1 MSFKEEKQKLRRT
14 LRATHRPSA
23 EESAAAAAN
32 LIACPEYQSAKT
44 IFCFVG
50 AHAEF
55 DTTAIINDA
64 LLAGKVVCVPLCMG
78 RGLMEARRINALS
91 DLVSTGSFGIL
102 EPSGRAPLMRP
113 EEIDFAVIPCLACDK
128 RGFRLGHGGGYYDRY
143 LENVKFAQA
152 LLCHSEQIVDR
163 LPADAWDV
171 SIRLIVTEKGIL
183 RPE

>member
-1 MSFKEEKQKLRRT
+1 MSFKEEKQALRRT
-14 LRATHRPSA
+14 LRATHRPTA
-23 EESAAAAAN
+23 EESAKACKN
-32 LIACPEYQSAKT
+32 LISCPEYQAAKT

-55 DTTAIINDA
+55 DTRAILEDA
-64 LLAGKVVCVPLCMG
+64 LAQGKTVAVPLCMG
-78 RGLMEARRINALS
+78 RGLMEARQINALS
-91 DLVSTGSFGIL
+91 ELVTTGSFGIL
-102 EPSGRAPLMRP
+102 EPSGRAPLIRP
-113 EEIDFAVIPCLACDK
+113 EEIDFAVVPCLACDK

-143 LENVKFAQA
+143 LENVKFNQA

-171 SIRLIVTEKGIL
+171 AIRLIVTEKEIL